1 MKAPKQPKKVDFP
14 NQNNLRVKRSNKT
27 TNGAQRSLCTTV
39 SNETVPVQKE
49 PSRLGQTTFPIE
61 AKFTV
66 CSRETNEVSAASLID
81 SGTKVSSKI
90 KLQLFPGDENT
101 RIGLEKDGFCPYL
114 ELTISPQKKI
124 SSVLKHIMTKWGRSS
139 IAIGE
144 PKLLSC
150 NNDKVQVQLTS
161 QKVWTLAD
169 STVHAVDVFEALG
182 QPFIFRLWYCWFPKC
197 QSYPSASAA
206 IPAAVYSHH
215 EACDNSTDHYENIY
229 ATEKE
234 TKEMEVFNMT
244 NVPKVSAPSEDN
256 LLSAPNYHV
265 DKDIKADCDVDKNL
279 LLWYDSCTN
288 ISIGGLLSE
297 ASLQGKFNSK
307 PDACML
313 MPKQGTSGMNAL
325 AASNVPSSLHMS
337 SSILDA
343 EDTCSSFSF
352 RKLLSSGNDAPATED
367 IISTKSRTSCS
378 TQVEAA
384 QEAETDLILCSEV
397 YNDDRSLGLRSI
409 KWLIAVKPD
418 LFSGEPESLP
428 MALLCKY
435 RLGLFAF
442 VSMCVLLSAIR
453 LAKGSRQQIADG
465 IIIIIINAYV
475 IKGGFMCG
483 ITADLKS
490 VGGAVMDLEK
500 ADHHKA
506 GHNAFISHP
515 EESPGDGEGNLEWM
529 DYSSTRKKTPIHN

>member
-409 KWLIAVKPD
+409 KWTDSLGPFD
-418 LFSGEPESLP
+418 LFVPS
-428 MALLCKY
+428 
-435 RLGLFAF
+435 
-442 VSMCVLLSAIR
+442 
-453 LAKGSRQQIADG
+453 SRNVRYGG
-465 IIIIIINAYV
+465 I
-475 IKGGFMCG
+475 
-483 ITADLKS
+483 
-490 VGGAVMDLEK
+490 
-500 ADHHKA
+500 
-506 GHNAFISHP
+506 
-515 EESPGDGEGNLEWM
+515 
-529 DYSSTRKKTPIHN
+529 